1 MPARETFLMPNAA
14 APSPMTGIVLKIL
27 SVTVFVAM
35 QTCIKG
41 AGNDIPAGQITFYRS
56 AFAIVPI
63 VIYLAY
69 RSELRSAFQTAN
81 PVGHLRR
88 GVIGITAMAFGFYGL
103 VHLPMPDA
111 IAIGYAMPLFAV
123 VFASVF
129 LGEPVRVYRWSAVL
143 VGMVGVVIISWPKL
157 TLFREGGFE
166 SDAAVGAGAV
176 LISAVLGAAA
186 MMQVRQLVREEKTA
200 TIVLYFSVIAALLS
214 LISWPFGWAALSL
227 EAMGFLMMAGFCGG
241 LGQILLTQC
250 YRYADVSTIAPFEYT
265 SILLGSGIAY
275 LMFGEIPT
283 LTTLVGTAIV
293 ALAGIFIIY
302 REHQLG
308 LERSAARKASTPQG

>member
-1 MPARETFLMPNAA
+1 MPPADTTNPLR
-14 APSPMTGIVLKIL
+14 GIVLKIVSL
-27 SVTVFVAM
+27 TVFVGM
-35 QTCIKG
+35 QTCIKAAG
-41 AGNDIPAGQITFYRS
+41 AGIPAGQITFYRS

-69 RSELRSAFQTAN
+69 RQELRSAFHTSN
-81 PVGHLRR
+81 PLGHVKR
-88 GVIGITAMAFGFYGL
+88 GVIGITSMGFGFYGL
-103 VHLPMPDA
+103 VHLPLPDA

-123 VFASVF
+123 VFASLF
-129 LGEPVRVYRWSAVL
+129 LGEPVRFYRWTAVL
-143 VGMVGVVIISWPKL
+143 IGMVGVLIISWPKL

-166 SDAAVGAGAV
+166 SDVAVGAGAV

-200 TIVLYFSVIAALLS
+200 TIVLYFSLIAALLS
-214 LISWPFGWAALSL
+214 VLSWPFGWATLSL
-227 EAMGFLMMAGFCGG
+227 EAMLFLILSGFFGG

-275 LMFGEIPT
+275 FMFAEVPT
-283 LTTLVGTAIV
+283 AATLIGTLIV
-293 ALAGIFIIY
+293 ALAGLFIIY
-302 REHQLG
+302 REHKLG
-308 LERSAARKASTPQG
+308 LERRAARKASTPQG